1 MYNRNVISGNIFC
14 STDGNLSYH
23 NCNGCISDC
32 SYITDKFT
40 LEVVVNCL

>member
-1 MYNRNVISGNIFC
+1 MNGNSFC
-14 STDGNLSYH
+14 STDGILSYH
-23 NCNGCISDC
+23 NCNGCISDY